1 MGEPTYVTSFL
12 QRYRKHSRMNSN
24 VNRPTTPNELLQN
37 FPNLRKVKSIGKD
50 NIFHRIMILLLHN

>member
-1 MGEPTYVTSFL
+1 MFIVLAVVCILYLFF

-37 FPNLRKVKSIGKD
+37 FPNLKKVKSLGK
-50 NIFHRIMILLLHN
+50 IL